1 MAESAKFD
9 RTKPHINV
17 GTIGHVDHGKT
28 TLTAAITATLSLSGG
43 SSIAK
48 KYDEAHGTH
57 YIKDYDNFVTKLKD
71 NDNVGLLSSTGML
84 GSLIN
89 LTLKK
94 SHTGISLNLEEVDL
108 TKDLL

>member
-1 MAESAKFD
+1 MRKH
-9 RTKPHINV
+9 KI
-17 GTIGHVDHGKT
+17 
-28 TLTAAITATLSLSGG
+28 
-43 SSIAK
+43 
-48 KYDEAHGTH
+48 
-57 YIKDYDNFVTKLKD
+57 KD